1 MDNVIV
7 LLLHVSMLHVSIE
20 SPGEWV
26 SGTRFGGHQV
36 CTVGASWH
44 LQVDRLVLQN
54 TSSVK
59 AALRVLADPSLR

>member
-1 MDNVIV
+1 MDNVNV

-26 SGTRFGGHQV
+26 SGMHFGWHQV
-36 CTVGASWH
+36 CTVGANWH